1 MPFRIF
7 AGKLSVSFDF
17 DDFSCFRTF
26 ITSALHTGRKTK
38 EGIEGGRVFGGA
50 LGQNR
55 TMMKSMESFV
65 VSQDQGNL
73 YE

>member
-17 DDFSCFRTF
+17 DDFSCFRTL

-38 EGIEGGRVFGGA
+38 EGIEGGEF
-50 LGQNR
+50 L
-55 TMMKSMESFV
+55 V
-65 VSQDQGNL
+65 VLWVRIGP
-73 YE
+73 